1 MEDID
6 EILSLVVRDID
17 AKRAYYEE
25 EYKKSPMY
33 KSQKQYKQCD
43 KRHLLEM
50 LDKRNTLVLVIN
62 YIRTGNEKY
71 LRQIVEGDDN

>member
-1 MEDID
+1 MKDID

-17 AKRAYYEE
+17 EKRNYYEE
-25 EYKKSPMY
+25 EYKKTPQY
-33 KSQKQYKQCD
+33 KRQKQYKQRD
-43 KRHLLEM
+43 NRHLLSM

-71 LRQIVEGDDN
+71 LRQIVEGDE